1 MSVPQDPE
9 QVTVSAILR
18 QEVPIWASPDKMRVY
33 DNCVVDP
40 STPLI
45 PSNVAVAFAM
55 LFADDKRNDVALVA
69 FAARSLTQPVQM
81 LSEDPC
87 TRTSFLKWRKKNL
100 SWVVKYRGPIAA
112 AASLGSMPLV
122 LACAFFEERD
132 AFEIACRRL
141 TPNSDEQTD
150 FDEDDVSTIVF
161 MCYRMHFFLAI
172 QKRLAGK
179 DSSAPVLQDFLQQS
193 LSPWPHSV
201 YDLSPYMFPLIL
213 PLCDRA
219 KTTRE
224 CEDTMEYGSV
234 QGVVRLIQSKLA
246 APTSPHIRN
255 LVCQIS
261 NHVAEKW
268 RYLHS
273 IGWDVISTAPSG
285 TVPLINA
292 IARTDYE
299 AMKFLLEL
307 GADPSVYPAAS
318 IWYPYGSEHSLSS
331 SYGFTNYYE
340 GNALH
345 ILLRTPRQLFPR
357 DKPKSMFVRC
367 LFKCSKHPV
376 NLSATEGRSGNTPL
390 HVACTVDDAECEIV
404 TFLLEMGAPRRVQN
418 TKGKVP
424 LLTVNPRGA
433 EHAAIMRAF
442 RKQIERGRR

>member
-45 PSNVAVAFAM
+45 PSNVAVALAV
-55 LFADDKRNDVALVA
+55 LFVDDKRNDVALLA

-81 LSEDPC
+81 LSEDPW
-87 TRTSFLKWRKKNL
+87 TRTSFLKWRNENL

-122 LACAFFEERD
+122 LACAFFDERD

-161 MCYRMHFFLAI
+161 MCYRMHYFLAI
-172 QKRLAGK
+172 QKRLAAK
-179 DSSAPVLQDFLQQS
+179 DSSAPVLQDFMQRS

-201 YDLSPYMFPLIL
+201 YDLSPYMFPLVL

-224 CEDTMEYGSV
+224 CEDAMKYGSV

-299 AMKFLLEL
+299 AMQFLLEL
-307 GADPSVYPAAS
+307 GADPNVYPAAS
-318 IWYPYGSEHSLSS
+318 ITYYYGSKHSASNRYYS
-331 SYGFTNYYE
+331 FENCYE

-345 ILLRTPRQLFPR
+345 ILLRTPKELFPR
-357 DKPKSMFVRC
+357 DKPKPMFVRC
-367 LFKCSKHPV
+367 LFECSTHLG
-376 NLSATEGRSGNTPL
+376 NLSATERRSGNTPL
-390 HVACTVDDAECEIV
+390 HVACKVDDAECEIV
-404 TFLLEMGAPRRVQN
+404 TFLLEMGAPRLVEN
-418 TKGKVP
+418 TKGKLP
-424 LLTVNPRGA
+424 METVNPRGA
-433 EHAAIMRAF
+433 EHAAIMRAL
-442 RKQIERGRR
+442 RTYI